1 MEAEIYHKTAM
12 KQYEDGTTLIDLL
25 SPTEK
30 SKVLDL
36 GCGTGYLS
44 KVLGERVGPGG
55 KVVGVDP
62 DKARIKVAKEKYT
75 SSNVVFFEGSTDEF
89 PEDQYDFVLSNYVLH
104 WVKDQESA
112 FKNVYKY
119 LKPGGRFGFLAPLYL
134 PPLLSH
140 LCKLGGAEEFE
151 ESVIHTTV
159 EGFEE
164 LSLKCGF
171 SIDFKAESKIVYS
184 FPSFDSLL
192 DWWHGTTHGAFK
204 PALIDSDTMQRF
216 KTIYGDDPIEVPGC
230 NAVFVVSK
238 P

>member
-1 MEAEIYHKTAM
+1 MEAEIYHETAM
-12 KQYEDGTTLIDLL
+12 KQYEDGTTLINLL
-25 SPTEK
+25 SPTKK

-55 KVVGVDP
+55 ETVGVDP
-62 DKARIKVAKEKYT
+62 DKARIKVAKEKYA

-89 PEDQYDFVLSNYVLH
+89 PEYQYDFVFSNYVLH
-104 WVKDQESA
+104 WVKDKESA
-112 FKNVYKY
+112 FKNVYRN
-119 LKPGGRFGFLAPLYL
+119 LKPGGRFGFLASLYL

-140 LCKLGGAEEFE
+140 LCDLGGAEKFK
-151 ESVIHTTV
+151 ESVFFTTM
-159 EGFEE
+159 EGYEE
-164 LSLKCGF
+164 LSLNCGF
-171 SIDFKAESKIVYS
+171 LIEFKAKSEIVYD
-184 FPSFDSLL
+184 FPNFDSLL

-230 NAVFVVSK
+230 NAVFVMKKS
-238 P
+238 